1 MGCRLLDQGQQQKR
15 LNLIRNCVSS
25 ILQAPH
31 TQEMDKIICQYQDKG
46 TEVNARTAELYSKQG
61 NIDITEL
68 VVIDTIA
75 KSTMQ
80 GVSPSANVVQF
91 CKRNQQKRRKR

>member
-1 MGCRLLDQGQQQKR
+1 M
-15 LNLIRNCVSS
+15 
-25 ILQAPH
+25 
-31 TQEMDKIICQYQDKG
+31 
-46 TEVNARTAELYSKQG
+46 NARTAELCSEQE
-61 NIDITEL
+61 NTDITEL

-91 CKRNQQKRRKR
+91 CKRRTDKNAERNIGAGNDSEDRTLRRTHFFLSVSHLITDHHTHLRVAQVWDVLHRCAS